1 MDALLIAARTLHFA
15 ATASLEGVFAFWC
28 FIARPAFRHAKAA
41 PALEGQLDRQLLV
54 VGWTS
59 LVVAVASGVAWL
71 FVVASQMS
79 SVPLAAILPQGV
91 LNIVLTQTQFGQDW
105 RLRGVLC
112 VVIAVCL
119 ALQGRVWKRA
129 WSWLGLVASAA
140 FVAALAWAG
149 HGAAAEDVPW
159 DAIHLPADLL
169 HLIASGAWLGALPPL
184 ALLLLAARRDDKPE
198 WLDVARVATLRFS
211 TLGVTCVATLLVTGL
226 VNTWFLAGSIPALIG
241 TLYGQLLLVKVAL
254 FVAMVAIAHVNRN
267 RLAPYLERIASEA
280 SLRARAVARLG
291 RNALIEASLGFFVLA
306 IVGIIG
312 VLPPGLHTEPVWPL
326 PFQFDFN
333 ELVAGAQT
341 LLDVATV
348 LFVVSLTAGA
358 VAANKKRYR
367 GATVALAGVVIFGGI
382 GLIALRPG
390 IVRAYPTSF
399 YAPTQPYAAPSI
411 ARGAPL
417 YSANCAVCHGVGGSG
432 NGPLAATLSI
442 RPADLTEE
450 HIFAHSVGDIYWWV
464 SNGRDNG
471 VMPGFADKLTPDQ
484 RWDLINFVL
493 ARAAAKETGA
503 TGSTV
508 AAAAAPPLPDFA
520 FEQQGLQNTLSQTL
534 KSGPVLLVLFGTPP
548 PVSRLEQ
555 LTTTESRLRAAGLR
569 IVAVSLG
576 KPTGKAGA
584 SAASTP
590 PVVVKVSDDVRTVL
604 ALFRSHSDGGETELM
619 LDRGAGVRARW
630 TTNGPGGL
638 PDAAALVTDAV
649 RVASIPV
656 AAANHAGHAH

>member
-28 FIARPAFRHAKAA
+28 FIARPAFQRADAT
-41 PALEGQLDRQLLV
+41 PLGVRLDRQVLILAWASLL
-54 VGWTS
+54 
-59 LVVAVASGVAWL
+59 VAVASGIAWL
-71 FVVASQMS
+71 FIVGSQMR

-105 RLRGVLC
+105 RLRGLLC

-119 ALQGRVWKRA
+119 VLQGRVWKRA
-129 WSWLGLVASAA
+129 SSWLGLIASAA

-159 DAIHLPADLL
+159 DAVHLPADLL

-184 ALLLLAARRDDKPE
+184 ALFLVAARRGDRPE
-198 WLDVARVATLRFS
+198 WLEAARVATSRFS
-211 TLGVTCVATLLVTGL
+211 TLGVTCVATLTVTGL

-254 FVAMVAIAHVNRN
+254 FVVMVAIAHVNRN

-280 SLRARAVARLG
+280 NVKARAVGRLG
-291 RNALIEASLGFFVLA
+291 RNALIEATLGFLVLA

-348 LFVVSLTAGA
+348 LCVVCLTAGA
-358 VAANKKRYR
+358 IAANKKRYR
-367 GATVALAGVVIFGGI
+367 GATLALAGVVIFGGI

-417 YSANCAVCHGVGGSG
+417 YSANCAVCHGVGGEG

-442 RPADLTEE
+442 KPADLTEE
-450 HIFAHSVGDIYWWV
+450 HIFAHSVGDIFWWV
-464 SNGRDNG
+464 SHGRDDG

-493 ARAAAKETGA
+493 ARAAAKQVGA
-503 TGSTV
+503 TASNIT
-508 AAAAAPPLPDFA
+508 ATAAPPVPDFA
-520 FEQQGLQNTLSQTL
+520 F
-534 KSGPVLLVLFGTPP
+534 
-548 PVSRLEQ
+548 
-555 LTTTESRLRAAGLR
+555 
-569 IVAVSLG
+569 
-576 KPTGKAGA
+576 
-584 SAASTP
+584 
-590 PVVVKVSDDVRTVL
+590 
-604 ALFRSHSDGGETELM
+604 
-619 LDRGAGVRARW
+619 
-630 TTNGPGGL
+630 
-638 PDAAALVTDAV
+638 
-649 RVASIPV
+649 
-656 AAANHAGHAH
+656 

>member
-1 MDALLIAARTLHFA
+1 MDALLIVARTLHFA

-28 FIARPAFRHAKAA
+28 FVARPAFRNADAV
-41 PALEGQLDRQLLV
+41 PLEGRLDRQMLV
-54 VGWTS
+54 LAWAS
-59 LVVAVASGVAWL
+59 LFVAVVSGVAWL
-71 FVVASQMS
+71 FIVGSQMS
-79 SVPLAAILPQGV
+79 SIPLAAILPQGV

-105 RLRGVLC
+105 RLRGLLC
-112 VVIAVCL
+112 IVIALCL
-119 ALQGRVWKRA
+119 ALQGRAWKRA
-129 WSWLGLVASAA
+129 SSWLGLIASAA

-159 DAIHLPADLL
+159 DGIHLPADLL
-169 HLIASGAWLGALPPL
+169 HLIASGAWLGALPAL
-184 ALLLLAARRDDKPE
+184 ALLLVVARRDDRPQ
-198 WLDVARVATLRFS
+198 WLEVARVATSRFS
-211 TLGVTCVATLLVTGL
+211 VLGVTCVATLTVTGIA
-226 VNTWFLAGSIPALIG
+226 NTWFLAGSVPALIG

-280 SLRARAVARLG
+280 NIRARAIRRLG
-291 RNALIEASLGFFVLA
+291 RNALIEATLGFLVLA

-333 ELVAGAQT
+333 EIGAGAQT
-341 LLDVATV
+341 LLEVATV
-348 LFVVSLTAGA
+348 LFVVCLAAGA
-358 VAANKKRYR
+358 IAANNKRYR
-367 GATVALAGVVIFGGI
+367 GATVALAGLVIFGGI
-382 GLIALRPG
+382 GLLALRPG
-390 IVRAYPTSF
+390 IARAYPTSF

-417 YSANCAVCHGVGGSG
+417 YFANCAVCHGASGEG

-450 HIFAHSVGDIYWWV
+450 HIFAHSVGDIFWWV
-464 SNGRDNG
+464 SHGRDDG

-493 ARAAAKETGA
+493 ARASAKQADA
-503 TGSTV
+503 TGSSVT
-508 AAAAAPPLPDFA
+508 AAAAPAVPDFA
-520 FEQQGLQNTLSQTL
+520 FEQQGQQNTLSQTL
-534 KSGPVLLVLFGTPP
+534 KTGPVLLVLYGAPQPT
-548 PVSRLEQ
+548 SRLQQ
-555 LTTTESRLRAAGLR
+555 LTAMEPRLLAAGLR
-569 IVAVSLG
+569 VVAVGLA
-576 KPTGKAGA
+576 KPAGKAEA
-584 SAASTP
+584 SAAP
-590 PVVVKVSDDVRTVL
+590 ALPAVVKVSDDVRAVL
-604 ALFRSHSDGGETELM
+604 ALFRSRADGGETELM

-630 TTNGPGGL
+630 TTSGPGGI
-638 PDAAALVTDAV
+638 PGSAALLADAV